1 MDETTS
7 PDDALAEVVRV
18 RRQTRMTLAEGAW
31 RYLAVWAVVFLGS
44 FVSAFFPI
52 AGWYWLIGVPAGYV
66 GMWLMFRNLQPGVE
80 RSQTPYWITGIAIGV
95 ANTLASLL
103 FDDEV
108 VVVVVWVVLGLGF
121 GFLAWF
127 DRQPAAAGLF
137 GALAAISA
145 ISGVVVDDRFALYAV
160 LALVFTVA
168 TGGVAAVL
176 WLWARL
182 R

>member
-1 MDETTS
+1 MTD
-7 PDDALAEVVRV
+7 PDDVVAEVGRV
-18 RRQTRMTLAEGAW
+18 RRQTRMSLAEGAW

-52 AGWYWLIGVPAGYV
+52 AGWYWVIGVPAGYF
-66 GMWLMFRNLQPGVE
+66 GMWLMLRDLQPGVE
-80 RSQTPYWITGIAIGV
+80 RRQTPYWITGIAIGV

-103 FDDEV
+103 FEDEV

-145 ISGVVVDDRFALYAV
+145 VSGVVVSDRFALYAV

-176 WLWARL
+176 WLWAR
-182 R
+182 RP